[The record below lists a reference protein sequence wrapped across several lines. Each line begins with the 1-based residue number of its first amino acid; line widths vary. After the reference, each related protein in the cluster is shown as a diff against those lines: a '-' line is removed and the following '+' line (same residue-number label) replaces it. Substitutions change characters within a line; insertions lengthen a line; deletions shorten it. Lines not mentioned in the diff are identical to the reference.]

1 MKETIKSQ
9 RNNLLISKLFEL
21 ILGFVHDIRNEN
33 SLFRPYSPS
42 FNGICMVF
50 SRKIVSSNEISSVTQ
65 FTDEIPSNP

>member
-9 RNNLLISKLFEL
+9 RDNFLISKLFEL
-21 ILGFVHDIRNEN
+21 ILGFVHDMRNEN

-50 SRKIVSSNEISSVTQ
+50 SHKTNEISSVTQ
-65 FTDEIPSNP
+65 YTDTIPSNP